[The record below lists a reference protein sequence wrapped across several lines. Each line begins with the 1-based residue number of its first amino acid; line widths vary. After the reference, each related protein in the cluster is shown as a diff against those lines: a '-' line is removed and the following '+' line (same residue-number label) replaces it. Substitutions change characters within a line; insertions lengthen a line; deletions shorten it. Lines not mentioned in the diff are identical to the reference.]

1 MFVMEFECD
10 FNFNISSLFLM
21 HMSIYDVVSL
31 LYLAITFSIVSQD
44 YFQKWR
50 KSNCFKSVNQ
60 RSERVQS
67 ILSEWSY
74 TW

>member
-10 FNFNISSLFLM
+10 FNLNISSLFLM

-44 YFQKWR
+44 YFQK
-50 KSNCFKSVNQ
+50 
-60 RSERVQS
+60 
-67 ILSEWSY
+67 
-74 TW
+74 